1 VDTFRLQQPLLGG
14 LGALLPRC
22 YPGTSERHLKLL
34 SIDQPSAN
42 GFTPQVNCIQ
52 PLQPHPMTTDVI
64 PDLAPFF
71 SSLTTLFLGRC
82 TVLALTYP
90 RSFLAQPISLFI
102 HIPTKCQWKVSG
114 CVQLKEFWGN
124 RIMLVPC
131 KCLSDTLSPA
141 SGKDSCPVLRNS
153 FRLHVSRSILI
164 GSHISRLS
172 IPSLHSSSS
181 PSYFSFLG
189 FNFTKSAPH

>member
-1 VDTFRLQQPLLGG
+1 MDTFRLQRPLLGG

-22 YPGTSERHLKLL
+22 YPGTSERHLELL
-34 SIDQPSAN
+34 SIDQTSTN
-42 GFTPQVNCIQ
+42 GFTPPANCIQ

-102 HIPTKCQWKVSG
+102 HIPTKFQLKVSN

-124 RIMLVPC
+124 RIILVPC
-131 KCLSDTLSPA
+131 RYLSDILSSA
-141 SGKDSCPVLRNS
+141 SG
-153 FRLHVSRSILI
+153 
-164 GSHISRLS
+164 
-172 IPSLHSSSS
+172 
-181 PSYFSFLG
+181 
-189 FNFTKSAPH
+189 

>member
-1 VDTFRLQQPLLGG
+1 MLSWYF
-14 LGALLPRC
+14 
-22 YPGTSERHLKLL
+22 ERHLELL

-42 GFTPQVNCIQ
+42 GFTPGVNCIQ
-52 PLQPHPMTTDVI
+52 PLQPHPMTTDVT

-71 SSLTTLFLGRC
+71 GSLTTLFLGRC

-102 HIPTKCQWKVSG
+102 HIPTKFQLKVSN
-114 CVQLKEFWGN
+114 CVQLKECWGN

-131 KCLSDTLSPA
+131 KCLSDILFPA
-141 SGKDSCPVLRNS
+141 SGKGFCPVLRNS
-153 FRLHVSRSILI
+153 FRLHVSRSSLV
-164 GSHISRLS
+164 GSHITPLS

-189 FNFTKSAPH
+189 FSFTKSAPH